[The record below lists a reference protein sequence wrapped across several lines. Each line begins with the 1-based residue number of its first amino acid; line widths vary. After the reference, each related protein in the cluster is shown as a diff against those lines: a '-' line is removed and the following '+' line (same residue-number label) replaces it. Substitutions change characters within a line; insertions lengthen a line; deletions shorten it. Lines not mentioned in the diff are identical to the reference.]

1 MGYKNFNIAI
11 SIRLFFLV
19 LFSMLSIYFYIEDYP
34 FYTYLISLIFILFSA
49 INTLSYFNKTNNLIS
64 FFLLGIKNEDTSLRI
79 PEKSSNESINRIFK
93 GINNLNDIFKKAKI
107 EISTQEQY
115 FKSMINQSA
124 TGLFSIGKNDR
135 VVHINPTAIKLI
147 GLQEQHHIN
156 SLNKI
161 DDNLPQFIKNK
172 ENNEQARIF
181 ENKYGQKLL
190 FKVSVINILD
200 QDTILVAVSDITKE
214 LHRSEVDAWIKLART
229 LSHEIMNNI
238 TPITTLSQVVLG
250 YYNDNNKIKSIDEI
264 DEKTIGNTIKALS
277 VIEERSVALMNFVE
291 NYRKFT
297 KLPEPLIQQEN
308 ISEIVENCILAISS
322 FPNFKE
328 IKLDKKIPE
337 KLLFNTDAN
346 LLSQVIINL
355 LKNALEAFEKN
366 ITSNSSIRVRLKK
379 EFEIVHIEI
388 ANNGEAIPLEIKDQI
403 FIPFFTTKEEGSGIG
418 LSLSKQILMK
428 MDADISLK
436 QSNSDFTIFEIILR

>member
-1 MGYKNFNIAI
+1 MGYKNFNMAI
-11 SIRLFFLV
+11 SVRLFFLV
-19 LFSMLSIYFYIEDYP
+19 LFSMISIYFYLGHYP
-34 FYTYLISLIFILFSA
+34 FYTYLISLILMLFFA
-49 INTLSYFNKTNNLIS
+49 INTLSYFNKINNLIS
-64 FFLLGIKNEDTSLRI
+64 FFLLGIKNEDTSLKI
-79 PEKSSNESINRIFK
+79 PEKSSNKSINNIFK
-93 GINNLNDIFKKAKI
+93 GINNLNDILKQAKI
-107 EISTQEQY
+107 KISTQEQY
-115 FKSMINQSA
+115 FKTIINQST
-124 TGLFSIGKNDR
+124 TGLFSVGSNNR
-135 VVHINPTAIKLI
+135 VIHINPAASKLI

-161 DDNLPQFIKNK
+161 DDNLAEFIKNK
-172 ENNEQARIF
+172 ENNEQTRIF

-200 QDTILVAVSDITKE
+200 QDTILVSVSDITKE

-238 TPITTLSQVVLG
+238 TPITTLSQVVLK
-250 YYNDNNKIKSIDEI
+250 YYKTNNKIKSIDEM
-264 DEKTIGNTIKALS
+264 DEKTISKTVKALS

-297 KLPEPLIQQEN
+297 KLPEPVIKQEN
-308 ISEIVENCILAISS
+308 ISEIIENCILAISS

-328 IKLDKKIPE
+328 IELVKKIPE

-355 LKNALEAFEKN
+355 LKNALEAFKKS
-366 ITSNSSIRVRLKK
+366 ISPNSFISVKLKK
-379 EFEIVHIEI
+379 EFENVYIEI
-388 ANNGEAIPLEIKDQI
+388 ANNAKAIPPEIKDQI

-436 QSNSDFTIFEIILR
+436 QSNSDITAFEVILR